1 MTLKTW
7 LLFLAMETAL
17 SLSPGPAVFYTVAQG
32 VRGALRRT
40 LPAAA
45 GILTANGIYFALSAT
60 SLGAIIA
67 ASARFFT
74 IAKRVGAAYLIY
86 LGIKALRS
94 ANSMHAVTL
103 GGDPAEK
110 ERDLRSVYLGALTLQ
125 LANPKALLFFLALLP
140 QFIDPAI
147 PVVPQMLI
155 LAATSMLPEFCILTG
170 YGWLAHRAVHATA
183 RFGVTGNMNR
193 LLARIEGI
201 GLLACATLVLKFNRG
216 WGRMCRNKGEFMR
229 LVVAIAMLGIGV
241 GTSKNGGGR
250 RTGSAGAPLS
260 RSRDIAGRRTRRL
273 GRGRFFQERRSAH
286 GPRSGDPTGAIRRQ
300 RNYCTDALRARAAML
315 AGFPHLESP
324 TASS

>member
-1 MTLKTW
+1 MPAYEISQNASAYCRLISRKRKSEHGAREPAWLLMTFKTW

-17 SLSPGPAVFYTVAQG
+17 SLSPGPAVFYTVSQG

-74 IAKRVGAAYLIY
+74 IAKWVGAAYLVY
-86 LGIKALRS
+86 LGVKALLA
-94 ANSMHAVTL
+94 ANSMHSVAL
-103 GGDPAEK
+103 EGNPERK
-110 ERDLRSVYLGALTLQ
+110 EQDLHGVYLGALTLQ

-155 LAATSMLPEFCILTG
+155 LAATSMVPEFCILTG

-183 RFGVTGNMNR
+183 GFGVTGNMNR
-193 LLARIEGI
+193 LLARIEGV
-201 GLLACATLVLKFNRG
+201 GLLGCATLVLKFNRG
-216 WGRMCRNKGEFMR
+216 
-229 LVVAIAMLGIGV
+229 
-241 GTSKNGGGR
+241 S
-250 RTGSAGAPLS
+250 
-260 RSRDIAGRRTRRL
+260 
-273 GRGRFFQERRSAH
+273 
-286 GPRSGDPTGAIRRQ
+286 
-300 RNYCTDALRARAAML
+300 
-315 AGFPHLESP
+315 
-324 TASS
+324 